1 MLLNEVPD
9 KPRHYRII
17 LLECGVQDGKY
28 ADRWSDLMTLMS
40 LKHKPSWIHQH
51 DLQHWITKNINSYGC
66 KEKSYRWLMK
76 AISAVVSV
84 LWCESA
90 KGQRLLCLVRVTDR
104 VGFTYLNLY
113 AISFLKPRGRELPLF
128 AGCGWICG
136 LGLREVKCVF
146 WSCVNKAM
154 RWADVAAAFV
164 QIHT

>member
-1 MLLNEVPD
+1 MVGMQTDDQTWWLSW
-9 KPRHYRII
+9 
-17 LLECGVQDGKY
+17 
-28 ADRWSDLMTLMS
+28 AWSTNHHGSTSMICSMKCNT
-40 LKHKPSWIHQH
+40 
-51 DLQHWITKNINSYGC
+51 WITKNINSCGC

-90 KGQRLLCLVRVTDR
+90 EGRRLLRLIRVTDR

-113 AISFLKPRGRELPLF
+113 AISFSFLKPRGHELPLF

-154 RWADVAAAFV
+154 RRADVAAAFV